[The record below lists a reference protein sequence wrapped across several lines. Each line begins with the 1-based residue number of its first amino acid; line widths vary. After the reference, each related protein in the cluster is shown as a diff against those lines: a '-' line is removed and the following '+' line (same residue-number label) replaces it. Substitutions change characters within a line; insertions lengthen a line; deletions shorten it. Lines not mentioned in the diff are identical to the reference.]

1 MFYSKFGDVYAVR
14 LEKGEEISE
23 CIKRIARENDITLGV
38 VSGIGASNDATLG
51 VLDLGTGVY
60 ERTEIKEDCEITSL
74 IGNITVKNGE
84 PYVHLHIT
92 VAGKGGNVYG
102 GHLLKTVISAT
113 AEIFIT
119 VLPGTVERFESDS
132 SPKLNLMKL

>member
-1 MFYSKFGDVYAVR
+1 MYILPVDLSFDKAAFCEPLANVVH
-14 LEKGEEISE
+14 
-23 CIKRIARENDITLGV
+23 GV
-38 VSGIGASNDATLG
+38 
-51 VLDLGTGVY
+51 